1 MSTEKPG
8 QPARR
13 AAPRRRSMS
22 DLAAMPG
29 ELPPAVPSA
38 DLQDERLIQEQGLM
52 GWVKAQG
59 LRLRGGDLGSL
70 PVVIGLILIWVVF
83 TVLAPVFISAPNLV
97 NLLIQMV
104 PIGILSLGIVFV
116 LLLGEIDLSVGSV
129 SGLTAA
135 VLAVT
140 FVNKGWPMLLAAL
153 FAVLCG
159 TLIGLV
165 YGVVFNRFGVPSFVI
180 TLAGLLAFLGVQLL
194 VLGNEG
200 TVNLPF
206 TSGLVQFANG
216 TFLPPWAAYAV
227 AVLVAVLTLV
237 AGLSSNRTRGSAG
250 LSTLPASIVYGR
262 AVLLAAGLAVVA
274 FVLNQDRGVPLM
286 FVLFVV
292 VIAIMD
298 FVIRRTKWGRNIMAV
313 GGNIEAARRAG
324 INVRGVYLTVFV
336 TCSSFAGL
344 GGVLLASR
352 LSAANQSTGAG
363 DVNLNAIA
371 AAVIGGTSLFGG
383 RGSAY
388 SALLGIFVI
397 QSISNGL
404 DLLNLNSAIRFIIT
418 GLVTLLAVI
427 IDSTTR
433 RRRARSGRA

>member
-1 MSTEKPG
+1 MSTEKSG
-8 QPARR
+8 PARP
-13 AAPRRRSMS
+13 AGPRRASRR
-22 DLAAMPG
+22 DLAEMPG
-29 ELPPAVPSA
+29 ELPPAIPPA
-38 DLQDERLIQEQGLM
+38 DLQDERLIQEEGIA

-59 LRLRGGDLGSL
+59 LRLRGGDVGSL
-70 PVVIGLILIWVVF
+70 PVVIGLVLIWVIF
-83 TVLAPVFISAPNLV
+83 SILAPAFISAQNLV
-97 NLLIQMV
+97 NLMIQLV
-104 PIGILSLGIVFV
+104 PIGVLSLGIIFV

-135 VLAVT
+135 VVAVT
-140 FVNKGWPMLLAAL
+140 FVNTGLPLLVAVLLA
-153 FAVLCG
+153 VLSG
-159 TLIGLV
+159 TVIGLV

-194 VLGNEG
+194 VLGNQG
-200 TVNLPF
+200 TVNIPF
-206 TSGLVQFANG
+206 DSALVQFANG
-216 TFLPPWAAYAV
+216 TFLPAWLSYLL
-227 AVLVAVLTLV
+227 AVLAALVSLAAGLNTNRHRSV
-237 AGLSSNRTRGSAG
+237 AGLSTV
-250 LSTLPASIVYGR
+250 PVSIVVTR
-262 AVLLAAGLAVVA
+262 AVLLAAVLAVITL
-274 FVLNQDRGVPLM
+274 VLDRDRGVPLM

-298 FVIRRTKWGRNIMAV
+298 FVIRRTKWGRTIMAV

-324 INVRGVYLTVFV
+324 INVRRVYLTVFM
-336 TCSSFAGL
+336 TCSSFAAL
-344 GGVLLASR
+344 GGVLFAARLA
-352 LSAANQSTGAG
+352 AANQSTGTG

-404 DLLNLNSAIRFIIT
+404 DLLDLNSAIRFIIT

-433 RRRARSGRA
+433 RRRAASGRA

>member
-1 MSTEKPG
+1 MSTEKPE
-8 QPARR
+8 QARR
-13 AAPRRRSMS
+13 AAPRRTSRK
-22 DLAAMPG
+22 DLAELPG
-29 ELPPAVPSA
+29 ELPPAIPSA

-70 PVVIGLILIWVVF
+70 PVVIGLVLIWVIF
-83 TVLAPVFISAPNLV
+83 SVLAPVFISAQNLV
-97 NLLIQMV
+97 NLMIQMV

-159 TLIGLV
+159 AVIGLI

-216 TFLPPWAAYAV
+216 TFLPPWVAYVLAV
-227 AVLVAVLTLV
+227 VVAGLTLV
-237 AGLSSNRTRGSAG
+237 AGLSSNRTRGNAG
-250 LSTLPASIVYGR
+250 LSTLPGSIVYGR
-262 AVLLAAGLAVVA
+262 AVLIAIGLAIVA

-298 FVIRRTKWGRNIMAV
+298 FVIRRTKWGRTIMAV
-313 GGNIEAARRAG
+313 GGNIEAARRSG
-324 INVRGVYLTVFV
+324 INVRRVYLTVFV
-336 TCSSFAGL
+336 ACSTFAGL

-427 IDSTTR
+427 IDSTAR
-433 RRRARSGRA
+433 RRRAQSGRA

>member
-1 MSTEKPG
+1 
-8 QPARR
+8 
-13 AAPRRRSMS
+13 
-22 DLAAMPG
+22 MPG
-29 ELPPAVPSA
+29 ELPPAVLSA
-38 DLQDERLIQEQGLM
+38 DLQDERLIQEEGLK

-59 LRLRGGDLGSL
+59 VRLRAGDLGSM
-70 PVVIGLILIWVVF
+70 PVVIGLVLIWIIF
-83 TVLAPVFISAPNLV
+83 SIKAPVFISPQNLV
-97 NLLIQMV
+97 NLTIQLV

-135 VLAVT
+135 VVAVT
-140 FVNKGWPMLLAAL
+140 FVNKGWPMLVAAL

-159 TLIGLV
+159 TVIGLV

-206 TSGLVQFANG
+206 NSGLVQFANG
-216 TFLPPWAAYAV
+216 TFLPSWGGYVVALVSAV
-227 AVLVAVLTLV
+227 VVLA
-237 AGLSSNRTRGSAG
+237 AGLTNNRTRASAG
-250 LSTLPASIVYGR
+250 LSTLPGSIIYGR
-262 AVLLAAGLAVVA
+262 AVLLALGLAIVA
-274 FVLNQDRGVPLM
+274 FVLNRDRGVPLM
-286 FVLFVV
+286 FVLFVLV
-292 VIAIMD
+292 VAVMD
-298 FVIRRTKWGRNIMAV
+298 FVIRRTKWGRTIMAV
-313 GGNIEAARRAG
+313 GGNIEAARRSG
-324 INVRGVYLTVFV
+324 INVRRVYLTVFV
-336 TCSSFAGL
+336 TCSTFAGL

-433 RRRARSGRA
+433 RRRARAGRA